1 MKLHSIDFKNY
12 RKSIDKCVLSINK
25 QTIIVGKNN
34 TAKTSVIEIMTKFLT
49 NTSTFKISDFN
60 YKIIKKSFIN
70 DLYDKY
76 KNGEKE
82 LLFKFPFI
90 EMNIGL
96 EINREDNLALIK
108 DLLYEFDNNERLII
122 KCIYSLDKI
131 EKIFYEFDLYNEKFD
146 NSKDKIDFYDFFV
159 RNFYNY
165 YSRPVR
171 QAQL

>member
-82 LLFKFPFI
+82 LLFKFPF
-90 EMNIGL
+90 N
-96 EINREDNLALIK
+96 LIK
-108 DLLYEFDNNERLII
+108 IGALSTFPSIITLSISSDSSKLLLVI
-122 KCIYSLDKI
+122 KSYL
-131 EKIFYEFDLYNEKFD
+131 NG
-146 NSKDKIDFYDFFV
+146 
-159 RNFYNY
+159 
-165 YSRPVR
+165 
-171 QAQL
+171 